1 MSLLV
6 HHIHLKLEKL
16 CIMTDARHSRKSA
29 LLCFSAGCGSSR
41 RSLSLSIVHTT
52 DKLSELTRVEVLK
65 IGSRLEI
72 VHRPATSGESQTH
85 RRSVIIAGA
94 TCCQAAAAAAEP
106 VRRHELESAMNV
118 LLSQHL
124 GGSNRQEVAL
134 QPQHSPRAQDQCYTA
149 LCRNL
154 CTAVHDKSA

>member
-6 HHIHLKLEKL
+6 HHIHFKLDKILYHGRRAPLPEAPCSASL
-16 CIMTDARHSRKSA
+16 RVAVARVA
-29 LLCFSAGCGSSR
+29 
-41 RSLSLSIVHTT
+41 LSLSIVHTT
-52 DKLSELTRVEVLK
+52 DKLSKLTRVEVLK
-65 IGSRLEI
+65 VGSRLEI

-106 VRRHELESAMNV
+106 VRRHALESAMSV

-134 QPQHSPRAQDQCYTA
+134 QPQHSPRAQDQRYTA

>member
-1 MSLLV
+1 M
-6 HHIHLKLEKL
+6 
-16 CIMTDARHSRKSA
+16 RHVPRSSRNGPRLS
-29 LLCFSAGCGSSR
+29 SAGRGSSR
-41 RSLSLSIVHTT
+41 RSLSLSLSIVHMTA
-52 DKLSELTRVEVLK
+52 KLSELTRVEVLK
-65 IGSRLEI
+65 VGSRLEI

-106 VRRHELESAMNV
+106 VRRHALESAMSV

-134 QPQHSPRAQDQCYTA
+134 QPQHSPRAQNQRYTA

-154 CTAVHDKSA
+154 CTAVTTRARERYACAPLRRDSS